1 MNLAV
6 AKATNQSIPK
16 FATTT
21 TERPILILTI
31 NNGAGH
37 TRAAE
42 AIAGAWSGIKHAT
55 PARVVEVSGFMS
67 PLARFT
73 HVTAYLWLVKNLPS
87 VWDRIDRFQ
96 KRRSH
101 TSPEWFYRR
110 ECRSLFDLA
119 RQINPSAI
127 IATEVGCGEIAAL
140 LKRDLNLDIPL
151 IAVNVNYDADRAWL
165 QPETDFYCLANESLI
180 KTFES
185 NGAKSEQLAAWG
197 VPMQPE
203 FFEPDDR
210 ARKEARLNIS
220 KHFDLDEKKPMI
232 VVAGGGEGMGKIE
245 EIVSH
250 LLETV
255 KNHDA
260 HIVVL
265 TGHNEKLRKRCETV
279 VRSGDPANR
288 VRVIGWTNLVPE
300 IFRAADVLISKLG
313 NTFDE
318 AIVCGLP
325 IVALLPPPGSERVQY
340 ELLERWGTGR
350 AVRTVREAVL
360 TVENLLCDSGEL
372 SRMRVNASFFR
383 QTNAAGKLADWLCE
397 KLEVKR

>member
-6 AKATNQSIPK
+6 AETTCQSISASAAFVP
-16 FATTT
+16 A
-21 TERPILILTI
+21 RPILILTI

-42 AIAGAWSGIKHAT
+42 AIANAWRDVNREI

-73 HVTAYLWLVKNLPS
+73 HVTAYLWLVKNLPA
-87 VWDRIDRFQ
+87 VWDRIDRYQ
-96 KRRSH
+96 KRKSH

-110 ECRSLFDLA
+110 ECRHLFDLA
-119 RQINPSAI
+119 RKVNPWAI

-140 LKRDLNLDIPL
+140 IKRDLNLDIPL

-165 QPETDFYCLANESLI
+165 QPETDLYCLANESLV
-180 KTFES
+180 KHFEDL
-185 NGAKSEQLAAWG
+185 GAKSEQLAAWG

-203 FFEPDDR
+203 FCEPDDR
-210 ARKEARLNIS
+210 ARKEVRLDIS
-220 KHFDLDEKKPMI
+220 KHFDLDENKPLI

-245 EIVSH
+245 EIVSS
-250 LLETV
+250 LFATA
-255 KNHDA
+255 KNNDA
-260 HIVVL
+260 QVVVL
-265 TGHNEKLRKRCETV
+265 TGRNERLRRRCETI
-279 VRSGDPANR
+279 VRLGDRENR

-318 AIVCGLP
+318 AIACGLP
-325 IVALLPPPGSERVQY
+325 IVALLPPPGSERIQY

-350 AVRTVREAVL
+350 AVRSVRDAVQ
-360 TVENLLCDSGEL
+360 TVETLLCNPTEL

-383 QTNAAGKLADWLCE
+383 QSNAAEQLVGWLIDR
-397 KLEVKR
+397 LEVSI